1 MKKLY
6 FYLSLFSLII
16 IGCSPETE
24 GLENDFNEVQDFSIS
39 LEKIVFEEQNAQS
52 LKSFVISE
60 DSEGNL
66 VIEESKNVISDKD
79 FKALT
84 ESDNSHFVKIDIEK
98 GLSRS
103 LTICCS
109 SGRMLLSKC
118 VTCSGG
124 NMGNCASDA
133 LKKCSVSNKRD
144 MIYNPKD
151 GSFSIFGR

>member
-6 FYLSLFSLII
+6 FYLSLFSLVI

-24 GLENDFNEVQDFSIS
+24 SLENDFNDVPDFSIS

-52 LKSFVISE
+52 HKSFVISE

-66 VIEESKNVISDKD
+66 VIEESKNVINDKD

-84 ESDNSHFVKIDIEK
+84 ESDNSHFVKINLEK
-98 GLSRS
+98 GLNRS

-109 SGRMLLSKC
+109 SGRMLSKC

-124 NMGNCASDA
+124 NIGNCASDA
-133 LKKCSVSNKRD
+133 LKKCSVSNKRN
-144 MIYNPKD
+144 MIYNPQD
-151 GSFSIFGR
+151 GSFSVFSK